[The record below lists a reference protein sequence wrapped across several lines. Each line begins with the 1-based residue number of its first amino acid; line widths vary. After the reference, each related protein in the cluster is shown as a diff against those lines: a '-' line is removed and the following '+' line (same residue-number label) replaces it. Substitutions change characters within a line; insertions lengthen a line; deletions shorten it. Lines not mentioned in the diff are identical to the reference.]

1 MTSEAQQDYD
11 VKAGFDTLDGFTVI
25 GLSIVTDNESGA
37 EGINKVWEDFFAKQL
52 GQRLEDVRENDFI
65 YAVYSDY
72 EGDHTK
78 PYRFTLGYKVKD
90 GADISALEN
99 DFTTVQTESG
109 DYAMLSA
116 AGEQPKALVE
126 AWTAIWQ
133 SDLDRRF
140 NTDFEIYGPRFF
152 EEGLN
157 EILLCIG
164 VDNDAQDAP
173 E

>member
-1 MTSEAQQDYD
+1 MSTQNTQDYE
-11 VKAGFDTLDGFTVI
+11 VKAGFETLDGFTVA
-25 GLSIVTDNESGA
+25 GLSVITTNENGA
-37 EGINKVWEDFFAKQL
+37 EAINQIWEDFFEQQI
-52 GQRLEDVRENDFI
+52 GQKVEDIRENDFI

-78 PYRFTLGYKVKD
+78 PYRFTLGYKLKD
-90 GADISALEN
+90 ADSSVPDGLHTV
-99 DFTTVQTESG
+99 TTQTA

-116 AGEQPKALVE
+116 AGEQPKALIE

-133 SDLDRRF
+133 SDLDRCF
-140 NTDFEIYGPRFF
+140 KTDFEIYGPRFF

-164 VDNDAQDAP
+164 VNNS
-173 E
+173 EE

>member
-1 MTSEAQQDYD
+1 MSTTQTDTYD
-11 VKAGFDTLDGFTVI
+11 VKAGFESLDGFTVV
-25 GLSIVTDNESGA
+25 GLSVVTTNENGA
-37 EGINKVWEDFFAKQL
+37 EAINKIWEDFFA
-52 GQRLEDVRENDFI
+52 GQIGQALQDYKDNDFI

-72 EGDHTK
+72 EGDHTQ
-78 PYRFTLGYKVKD
+78 PYRFTLGYKMK
-90 GADISALEN
+90 ADAPDDLPEGLHSV
-99 DFTTVQTESG
+99 TTETG

-140 NTDFEIYGPRFF
+140 ATDFEIYGPRFF
-152 EEGLN
+152 EEGVN

-164 VDNDAQDAP
+164 VNNDTH
-173 E
+173 

>member
-1 MTSEAQQDYD
+1 MSAENYE
-11 VKAGFDTLDGFTVI
+11 VKAGFEHIDSFTVV
-25 GLSIVTDNESGA
+25 GLSVVTDNEKGA
-37 EGINKVWEDFFAKQL
+37 ESINQVWQDFFEKELGKQL
-52 GQRLEDVRENDFI
+52 EDIRENDFI

-78 PYRFTLGYKVKD
+78 PYRFTLGYKLKQ
-90 GADISALEN
+90 GANAPNADALHSV
-99 DFTTVQTESG
+99 TTESH

-140 NTDFEIYGPRFF
+140 QTDFEIYGPRFF
-152 EEGLN
+152 EEGVN
-157 EILLCIG
+157 EVLLCIG
-164 VDNDAQDAP
+164 VNNDAQA
-173 E
+173 EG

>member
-1 MTSEAQQDYD
+1 MSTEAQNYE
-11 VKAGFDTLDGFTVI
+11 VKAGFEQLDGFTVV
-25 GLSIVTDNESGA
+25 GLSMITDNEQGA
-37 EGINKVWEDFFAKQL
+37 ENINKIWQDFFEKQV
-52 GQRLEDVRENDFI
+52 GQTLQDVRENDFI

-78 PYRFTLGYKVKD
+78 PYRFTLGYKLKQD
-90 GADISALEN
+90 ADIAGLDEFHSVA
-99 DFTTVQTESG
+99 TETS

-126 AWTAIWQ
+126 AWTTIWQ

-152 EEGLN
+152 EEGVN

-164 VDNDAQDAP
+164 VNNT
-173 E
+173 EIEE